1 MFPTVAFTN
10 IKQSS
15 IKTEEIEMSFTG
27 PWRSS
32 HLWNRLVGSRWLCP
46 LIFLSIY
53 QTAWQ
58 QSLTPWEEI
67 KSLHNCLVSVLFS
80 FANVSSK
87 CFHPSMFS
95 HPGRKMDNGW
105 WCGWQSAWT
114 LKLMKR
120 RKLIRK
126 ESTSESTAL
135 ISVNTHT
142 GDPLLLLCCNALLMF
157 VPS

>member
-1 MFPTVAFTN
+1 MYPTKCFQQFPLLIF
-10 IKQSS
+10 KQPS

-27 PWRSS
+27 PRRSS
-32 HLWNRLVGSRWLCP
+32 HLWNRLVGSRRLCP

-87 CFHPSMFS
+87 CFHPSVFS

-120 RKLIRK
+120 REKLIRK

-135 ISVNTHT
+135 WIISSKHTHRET
-142 GDPLLLLCCNALLMF
+142 LCCCSVA
-157 VPS
+157 